1 MLPPLTAQVYQIC
14 KPPLSNIVL
23 EGCSQIVGQY
33 IYKNTS
39 GYASC
44 QPDAQTVKFNNAL
57 VMASCTKMITTIATL
72 QCVEHDLITLD
83 EPIDKHLPELSN
95 PQIISYDSSSE
106 KGPSAYTLA
115 PATSPITLR
124 QLLNHSSGLGYDLG
138 EPVLEAW
145 RESRGE
151 TPQSLYSRVVDAF
164 STP

>member
-1 MLPPLTAQVYQIC
+1 LQVAH
-14 KPPLSNIVL
+14 KFAG
-23 EGCSQIVGQY
+23 EY

-72 QCVEHDLITLD
+72 QCVERGLITLD

-95 PQIISYDSSSE
+95 PQIISYDASSE
-106 KGPSAYTLA
+106 KGPSAFTLA

-151 TPQSLYSRVVDAF
+151 TPLSLYARVVEAF